1 MQEVHQYR
9 QNLTIGS
16 EPTTRAREVAADAAV
31 TDSAKLTVASFRK
44 KPNLLPN
51 AYWFE
56 PIGAE
61 KLLLLL
67 LLQLPSADRLQQLQL
82 RRHSL
87 KTQVLSM
94 DSRNLVKLFPSLS
107 SRQVITY
114 YYLLV
119 SIVR

>member
-1 MQEVHQYR
+1 MQEVHQYK

-67 LLQLPSADRLQQLQL
+67 LLQLPSADRLQ
-82 RRHSL
+82 
-87 KTQVLSM
+87 
-94 DSRNLVKLFPSLS
+94 
-107 SRQVITY
+107 
-114 YYLLV
+114 
-119 SIVR
+119 

>member
-1 MQEVHQYR
+1 VQEVHQYR

-16 EPTTRAREVAADAAV
+16 EPTTRAREIAADAAV

-94 DSRNLVKLFPSLS
+94 GSRNLVKLFPSLS
-107 SRQVITY
+107 SRQFITY